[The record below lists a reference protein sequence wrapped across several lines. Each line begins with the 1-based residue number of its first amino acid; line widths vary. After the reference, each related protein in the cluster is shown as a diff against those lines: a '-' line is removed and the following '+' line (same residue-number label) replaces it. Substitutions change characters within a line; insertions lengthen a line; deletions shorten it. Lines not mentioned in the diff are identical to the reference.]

1 MNFYSLFLIAIAL
14 SLDAFG
20 VALSIGLNN
29 NVDLKYKSSCAI
41 YFGFFQFLF
50 AIIGSYAGFLFN
62 KYIVTMPQ
70 VIGGVIIC
78 IVGIIMIKEGI
89 ENEDDCKILK
99 PGMNI
104 ILGISVSI
112 DAMVVGFTVLNKIQ
126 SRLLILRDTLFI
138 GVVTLLVSILAFI
151 ISRYLNKIDVVGKY
165 ADYIGGIILIFFGL
179 KMIFFK

>member
-1 MNFYSLFLIAIAL
+1 MDFYSLFLIAIAL

-20 VALSIGLNN
+20 VALCIGLNN

-50 AIIGSYAGFLFN
+50 AIIGGYAGFLFN
-62 KYIVTMPQ
+62 KYIATMPQ
-70 VIGGVIIC
+70 IVGGVVIC

-89 ENEDDCKILK
+89 ENEDSCKILK

-112 DAMVVGFTVLNKIQ
+112 DAMVVGFTALNKIQ
-126 SRLLILRDTLFI
+126 SGLLILRDTLFI
-138 GVVTLLVSILAFI
+138 GIVTLFVSILAFI
-151 ISRYLNKIDVVGKY
+151 TSKYLKKIDVIGKY

-179 KMIFFK
+179 KMIFF